1 MLSLSL
7 SAKALLIFLI
17 GCISNVS
24 SFITVSNSRAVVH
37 TRNTNAP
44 NLATTTLLHK
54 SHVAA
59 AITISSSTSLS
70 MGANT
75 DGREQGV
82 IILPLV
88 MLGCIWLFRC
98 V

>member
-37 TRNTNAP
+37 NS
-44 NLATTTLLHK
+44 ATTTLLPK
-54 SHVAA
+54 SHVATA
-59 AITISSSTSLS
+59 VSSTSLS

>member
-17 GCISNVS
+17 GSISNVS

-37 TRNTNAP
+37 NS
-44 NLATTTLLHK
+44 ATTTLLPK

-59 AITISSSTSLS
+59 TIIVSSSTSLS

-88 MLGCIWLFRC
+88 LLGCIWLFRC